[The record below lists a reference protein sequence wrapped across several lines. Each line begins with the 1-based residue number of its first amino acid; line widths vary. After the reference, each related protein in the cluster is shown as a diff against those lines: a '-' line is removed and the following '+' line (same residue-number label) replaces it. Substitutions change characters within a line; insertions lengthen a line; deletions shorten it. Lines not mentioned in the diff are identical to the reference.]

1 VGVAGDTLANSDTN
15 VNAPNKL
22 DVAVLRTQA
31 KEALI
36 GLGWKSAIAHAA
48 VAAASASL
56 GTVPALEALIFEA
69 LRRCPQP
76 STAQERSRGGG
87 G

>member
-1 VGVAGDTLANSDTN
+1 MHAG
-15 VNAPNKL
+15 APSKL
-22 DVAVLRTQA
+22 DVAVVRTQA

-36 GLGWKSAIAHAA
+36 GLGWKSAIAQAA

-56 GTVPALEALIFEA
+56 GTQAALEPLIFEA

-76 STAQERSRGGG
+76 GTAPGTSRTSETRRPDRAPTNG
-87 G
+87 